1 MRCRIMTTYPNKTR
15 QNNMFLKLALKDKTF
30 PYIIHFT
37 KPRYENTEIDQVCK
51 ELGLSYLNVTDQE
64 HARFRYDSRDTVSVK
79 FNKL

>member
-1 MRCRIMTTYPNKTR
+1 MTRYPNKIK
-15 QNNMFLKLALKDKTF
+15 QNNMFLKLALKDKKF

-64 HARFRYDSRDTVSVK
+64 HTRFKYASKDTVSVK